1 MPGVVVLATNDF
13 SHFGAIEP
21 EAYHES
27 SMPLESL
34 LLSRDPEV
42 IRVLQPA
49 LEKLSVD
56 VEVCRGVSSGQE
68 ILRTE
73 KFDAIIVDC
82 DDLKGALGVLEGL
95 RKSASNKNSVTFA
108 ILNGSTTTQQA
119 FQMGA
124 NFVLQ
129 KPVSALNA
137 KRCLSA
143 AINFMIRER
152 RRYFRHPV
160 EMSATISFS
169 EGQKLKVTLTNI
181 SEGGM
186 AVFFREPLPK
196 GAISSVSFKLPG
208 AATPLEPKVQIAWM
222 DESGRAGLRFVD
234 MNKESRAQLDGWLA
248 EQSEKTAPS
257 SR

>member
-1 MPGVVVLATNDF
+1 
-13 SHFGAIEP
+13 
-21 EAYHES
+21 
-27 SMPLESL
+27 MPLESL
-34 LLSRDPEV
+34 LLSRDPEI

-49 LEKLSVD
+49 LEKLSID
-56 VEVCRGVSSGQE
+56 VEVCRGVGSGNE

-95 RKSASNKNSVTFA
+95 RKSASNRNSVTFA

-137 KRCLSA
+137 MRCFSA
-143 AINFMIRER
+143 AVNFMLRER
-152 RRYFRHPV
+152 RRYFRHPM
-160 EMSATISFS
+160 EESATLTFS
-169 EGQKLKVTLTNI
+169 EGQKLKISLTNL

-186 AVFFREPLPK
+186 AMFFRGPMPK
-196 GAISSVSFKLPG
+196 GSVSSVSFKLPG
-208 AATPLEPKVQIAWM
+208 NASALDTKVQIAWI
-222 DESGRAGLRFVD
+222 DDSGRAGLRFIE
-234 MNKESRAQLDGWLA
+234 MPKESRTRLDAWLA
-248 EQSEKTAPS
+248 EQCEKMDRQAH
-257 SR
+257 

>member
-1 MPGVVVLATNDF
+1 MA
-13 SHFGAIEP
+13 
-21 EAYHES
+21 
-27 SMPLESL
+27 LESL

-42 IRVLQPA
+42 IRILQPA
-49 LEKLSVD
+49 LEKLSID
-56 VEVCRGVSSGQE
+56 VEVCRGVNSGHE

-82 DDLKGALGVLEGL
+82 DDLKGALSVLEGL
-95 RKSASNKNSVTFA
+95 RTSASNRNSVTFA
-108 ILNGSTTTQQA
+108 ILNGGTTTQQA

-129 KPVSALNA
+129 KPISALNA

-143 AINFMIRER
+143 AINFMLREK

-160 EMSATISFS
+160 EMSATLSFG
-169 EGQKLKVTLTNI
+169 EGKQMKVALTNL

-186 AVFFREPLPK
+186 AVFFRGPLPQ
-196 GAISSVSFKLPG
+196 GGVSTASFKLPA
-208 AATPLEPKVQIAWM
+208 AATALEPKVQIAWV
-222 DESGRAGLRFVD
+222 DDSGRAGLRFTQ
-234 MNKESRAQLDGWLA
+234 MSKESREQLDAWLA
-248 EQSEKTAPS
+248 EQCEKMVPI

>member
-1 MPGVVVLATNDF
+1 
-13 SHFGAIEP
+13 
-21 EAYHES
+21 
-27 SMPLESL
+27 MPLESL
-34 LLSRDPEV
+34 LLSRDPEI

-49 LEKLSVD
+49 LEKLSID
-56 VEVCRGVSSGQE
+56 VEVCRGVGSGNE

-95 RKSASNKNSVTFA
+95 RKSASNRNSVTFA

-137 KRCLSA
+137 MRCFSA
-143 AINFMIRER
+143 AVNFMLRER
-152 RRYFRHPV
+152 RRYFRHPM
-160 EMSATISFS
+160 EASATLTFS
-169 EGQKLKVTLTNI
+169 EGQKLKISLTNL

-186 AVFFREPLPK
+186 AMFFRGPMPK
-196 GAISSVSFKLPG
+196 GSVSSVSFKLPG
-208 AATPLEPKVQIAWM
+208 NASALDTKVQIAWI
-222 DESGRAGLRFVD
+222 DDSGRAGLRFIE
-234 MNKESRAQLDGWLA
+234 MPKESRTRLDAWLA
-248 EQSEKTAPS
+248 EQCEKMDRQAH
-257 SR
+257 

>member
-1 MPGVVVLATNDF
+1 MKFLCRWSRCCSAGIPRSFASF
-13 SHFGAIEP
+13 SPPWKSLSIE
-21 EAYHES
+21 
-27 SMPLESL
+27 
-34 LLSRDPEV
+34 
-42 IRVLQPA
+42 
-49 LEKLSVD
+49 

-95 RKSASNKNSVTFA
+95 RKSVSNKNSVTFA

-129 KPVSALNA
+129 KPISALNA
-137 KRCLSA
+137 MRCFSA
-143 AINFMIRER
+143 AVNFMMRER

-160 EMSATISFS
+160 ECRPHSHLAKAET
-169 EGQKLKVTLTNI
+169 EGHVTNL

-186 AVFFREPLPK
+186 AIFFRGPLPK
-196 GAISSVSFKLPG
+196 GGVSTVSFKLPG
-208 AATPLEPKVQIAWM
+208 AATALEPKSRLPGWTNPAALV
-222 DESGRAGLRFVD
+222 FVSSKCPR
-234 MNKESRAQLDGWLA
+234 NRGPNWTHGW
-248 EQSEKTAPS
+248 PS
-257 SR
+257 NAKRWTQPTKFFALPAIGVDP

>member
-1 MPGVVVLATNDF
+1 
-13 SHFGAIEP
+13 
-21 EAYHES
+21 
-27 SMPLESL
+27 MPLESL
-34 LLSRDPEV
+34 LLSRDPEI

-49 LEKLSVD
+49 LEKLSID
-56 VEVCRGVSSGQE
+56 VEVCRGVGSGNE

-95 RKSASNKNSVTFA
+95 RKSASNRNSVTFA

-137 KRCLSA
+137 MRCFSA
-143 AINFMIRER
+143 AVNFMLRER
-152 RRYFRHPV
+152 RRYFRHPM
-160 EMSATISFS
+160 EESATLTFS
-169 EGQKLKVTLTNI
+169 EGQKLKVSLTNL

-186 AVFFREPLPK
+186 AIFFRGPLPK
-196 GAISSVSFKLPG
+196 GSVSSVSFKLPG
-208 AATPLEPKVQIAWM
+208 SASALDTKVQIAWI
-222 DESGRAGLRFVD
+222 DDSGRAGLRFIE
-234 MNKESRAQLDGWLA
+234 MPKESRTRLDAWLA
-248 EQSEKTAPS
+248 EQCEKMDRQAH
-257 SR
+257 

>member
-1 MPGVVVLATNDF
+1 
-13 SHFGAIEP
+13 
-21 EAYHES
+21 
-27 SMPLESL
+27 MPLESL
-34 LLSRDPEV
+34 LLSRDPEI

-49 LEKLSVD
+49 LEKLSID
-56 VEVCRGVSSGQE
+56 VEVCRGVGSGNE

-95 RKSASNKNSVTFA
+95 RKSASNRNSVTFA

-137 KRCLSA
+137 MRCFSA
-143 AINFMIRER
+143 AVNFMLRER
-152 RRYFRHPV
+152 RRYFRHPM
-160 EMSATISFS
+160 EASATLTFS
-169 EGQKLKVTLTNI
+169 EGQKLKISLTNL

-186 AVFFREPLPK
+186 AIFFRGPMPK
-196 GAISSVSFKLPG
+196 GSVSSVSFKLPG
-208 AATPLEPKVQIAWM
+208 NASALDTKVQIA
-222 DESGRAGLRFVD
+222 
-234 MNKESRAQLDGWLA
+234 
-248 EQSEKTAPS
+248 
-257 SR
+257 

>member
-1 MPGVVVLATNDF
+1 
-13 SHFGAIEP
+13 
-21 EAYHES
+21 
-27 SMPLESL
+27 MPLESL

-49 LEKLSVD
+49 LEKLSID

-82 DDLKGALGVLEGL
+82 DDLKGALGVMGSL
-95 RKSASNKNSVTFA
+95 RKGASNKNSVTFA
-108 ILNGSTTTQQA
+108 ILNGTTSTQQA

-129 KPVSALNA
+129 KPISALNA
-137 KRCLSA
+137 RRCFSA

-160 EMSATISFS
+160 EMSATLSFG
-169 EGQKLKVTLTNI
+169 EGQELKVTLTNI

-186 AVFFREPLPK
+186 AIFFRSAVPK
-196 GAISSVSFKLPG
+196 GGVSTVSFKLPG

-222 DESGRAGLRFVD
+222 DESGRAGLRFID
-234 MNKESRAQLDGWLA
+234 MPKESRAQLDLWLS
-248 EQSEKTAPS
+248 EQIEKAGKGS
-257 SR
+257 S